1 MVRTQAQR
9 QHHAALGGSPG
20 RKPPLERNKQ
30 SSPSGR
36 IPRKPQ
42 VDNQVLANEDVVV
55 NPESENSAIVEAT
68 AIHGDPATSGD
79 PPDVLNATESEK
91 SPILQVHG
99 SSSTADEV
107 VTEQRRS
114 GRTKRTSP
122 GKEKRLVEEA
132 RLAADNS
139 PSDIDPDDDD
149 EYRTSPKQLPV
160 IKKLKKQ
167 GRTIKPFSPQG
178 NLCRL
183 HRTLVFVM

>member
-42 VDNQVLANEDVVV
+42 VDNQVLPNEDVVV

-114 GRTKRTSP
+114 GRHKRTSP
-122 GKEKRLVEEA
+122 GKEKGLEEEA
-132 RLAADNS
+132 RRAADDS
-139 PSDIDPDDDD
+139 PSEIGDTDD
-149 EYRTSPKQLPV
+149 EDAYVPSSKQLPV
-160 IKKLKKQ
+160 IKKLKQ

-183 HRTLVFVM
+183 HRKLV

>member
-1 MVRTQAQR
+1 
-9 QHHAALGGSPG
+9 LP
-20 RKPPLERNKQ
+20 
-30 SSPSGR
+30 
-36 IPRKPQ
+36 
-42 VDNQVLANEDVVV
+42 NEDVVV
-55 NPESENSAIVEAT
+55 NHESENSAIVEAT
-68 AIHGDPATSGD
+68 EIHGDPATSGD

-114 GRTKRTSP
+114 GRPKRTSP

>member
-9 QHHAALGGSPG
+9 QHQAALGGSPG
-20 RKPPLERNKQ
+20 RKPPLDRNKQ

-42 VDNQVLANEDVVV
+42 GDNQVLPNEDVVV
-55 NPESENSAIVEAT
+55 NHESENSAIVEAT
-68 AIHGDPATSGD
+68 EIHGDPATSGD
-79 PPDVLNATESEK
+79 PPDVHGSSESEK

-114 GRTKRTSP
+114 GRPKRTSP